1 MTEYDKIKPK
11 ILYKYR
17 DDSERTEEIIKNK
30 KIWLSS
36 PIQLND
42 PLECRIGEIPKDWEK
57 NTVLELEQGQIM
69 GVITTLPK
77 FQPPKTLFSLSER
90 STKKWLKRFRNLSHD
105 RKVKAM
111 RTLYSE
117 HGIELSNPKN
127 IFKDMRHRLSLVGI
141 FSLSE
146 DCCNEL
152 MWAHYGANHQGIA
165 FGFNTSG
172 DCKLANSRYCL
183 PVNYASKKPIFKAG
197 FKNEV
202 QIMMPNSG
210 IPNIQRVSFEDDT
223 FRSTIS
229 TKTPAWEYEKEWR
242 YIEEN
247 AGLFDFPGTL
257 SQVFFGLRMS
267 QKRKIYF
274 KNLIN
279 KHIKNDVFFFEI
291 IESGD
296 LSGLKIQKLRL

>member
-1 MTEYDKIKPK
+1 MTELEKITPD

-17 DDSERTEEIIKNK
+17 DDSERTEDIIKNK

-36 PIQLND
+36 PLQLND
-42 PLECRIGEIPKDWEK
+42 PLECRIGEIPKDWEE
-57 NTVLELEQGQIM
+57 NTILELEKGQLM
-69 GVITTLPK
+69 GVVTSLPNLHL
-77 FQPPKTLFSLSER
+77 PKTLFSLSER

-105 RKVKAM
+105 RKIKAM

-127 IFKDMRHRLSLVGI
+127 IFKDMRRRLSLVGV

-146 DCCNEL
+146 TCCNEL
-152 MWAHYGANHQGIA
+152 MWAHYGENHQGIV

-172 DCKLANSRYCL
+172 DCKLASSRYCL
-183 PVNYASKKPIFKAG
+183 PVNYAKEKPMFKAG
-197 FKNEV
+197 FINEV
-202 QIMMPNSG
+202 QIMMPGTG

-247 AGLFDFPGTL
+247 SGLFDFPGTL
-257 SQVFFGLRMS
+257 SQVVFGLRMS
-267 QKRKIYF
+267 QKRKIHF

-279 KHIKNDVFFFEI
+279 KQIENEVSFFEI
-291 IESGD
+291 VESGD
-296 LSGLKIQKLRL
+296 LSEFKLQKFKL